1 MKFIRVLFYLLF
13 FSGSAYAQDYY
24 WLATDNTNVNFTID
38 PNKRHLSAAAAC
50 QYYVSSFK
58 NNSSLSGH
66 SYRLV
71 MDPGFS
77 SARCYIN
84 LLHVTSGV
92 IKDFFNL
99 PVSRRGDSCPNG
111 STFDPVTGE
120 CKGDPCLPKKD
131 QPQPVKKGG
140 IKGDGWLTIIHSKT
154 TNSNYYIYPP
164 VACYQGCA
172 VNIDSKLTCTV
183 DTAHQYRCGGT
194 GKYNGTTCSSQNPN
208 TDPDPDGNAPEP
220 EVKNEKEE
228 CVYGTVNGVTSCVK
242 RNKSESEGVFGGPG
256 TICTGQGCTG
266 KDPKSKED
274 KIDTKITTS
283 PNASGGIDTVKTD
296 TKIVTTCVANATNC
310 TTTTTVKTTTTKA
323 DANGNV
329 TSTTGTCKGAQCADN
344 TNPDSDGDGFGDC
357 SGDDCG
363 EGEEEEES
371 KVSGEPCDQPLICEG
386 DAIQCAI
393 LRQEKENNCKWSLG
407 SQEEAKISAVFQ
419 GEENQI
425 KEETFNT
432 ATLFSDAINQGRW
445 LSASCPSPRTLNV
458 MGQTITF
465 SWEPVCQFA
474 ISIGPLIVAMSTLFF
489 ALFVFRG
496 VKGS

>member
-1 MKFIRVLFYLLF
+1 LPQVA
-13 FSGSAYAQDYY
+13 SAAEYY
-24 WLATDNTNVNFTID
+24 WKYETG
-38 PNKRHLSAAAAC
+38 
-50 QYYVSSFK
+50 SFGLQL
-58 NNSSLSGH
+58 NQTG
-66 SYRLV
+66 V
-71 MDPGFS
+71 QFS
-77 SARCYIN
+77 SPSSACSKVEDLTRQGYPVILSKSSSSPVPAGSSYLFTCTVKGSNSQGTVSTTAQTTFRRYGDTCPPS
-84 LLHVTSGV
+84 TS
-92 IKDFFNL
+92 FNPL
-99 PVSRRGDSCPNG
+99 
-111 STFDPVTGE
+111 TGNCE
-120 CKGDPCLPKKD
+120 GDPCLPKKD

-220 EVKNEKEE
+220 EVKNEKDE

-256 TICTGQGCTG
+256 TICAGQGCTG

-296 TKIVTTCVANATNC
+296 TKTVTTCVANATNC

-344 TNPDSDGDGFGDC
+344 TNPDADGDGFGDC

-363 EGEEEEES
+363 EGEGEEKSE
-371 KVSGEPCDQPLICEG
+371 VAGEGCDVPLSCSG

-393 LRQEKENNCKWSLG
+393 LRKEKESFCADEEFREVKEDELKQELDQFFAQEKFQPLDASADDSFDMSTMFDTSSTLG
-407 SQEEAKISAVFQ
+407 
-419 GEENQI
+419 G
-425 KEETFNT
+425 
-432 ATLFSDAINQGRW
+432 G
-445 LSASCPSPRTLNV
+445 SCPTIQDLSFSYGEDINV
-458 MGQTITF
+458 PLQQLSDLICPYYVWMGYLM
-465 SWEPVCQFA
+465 VAFA
-474 ISIGPLIVAMSTLFF
+474 MWRAAEIVA
-489 ALFVFRG
+489 
-496 VKGS
+496 KGL